1 MHGIHGG
8 ALRRILQVLEQV
20 MDKTIQPGHG
30 SGGKLM
36 NEMIE
41 TVIRKRF
48 GGDSVQLDDS
58 AILSIGGVLL
68 AFTTDTFTIT
78 PIFFPGGD
86 IGKLA
91 VNGTVNDLAVM
102 GARPLFISC
111 ALILEEGLAFN
122 ELERILDSMK
132 SEADKAGVKIVTGDT
147 KVVPNGKA
155 DKIFINTSGIGIIEK
170 NIQRREIEPGDRII
184 VSGTIGDHGMAV
196 MAMRN
201 NLSFSRGLQS
211 DCAHLNHMIRNVI
224 EAFPESVKFMRDPTR
239 GGVASVLN
247 EIVKGKNISAKLSE
261 DALPIRDEVKGVC
274 SILGIDALYAANE
287 GKAIFIVTA
296 ADAGGIVKI
305 LKKTPEGRDAAV
317 IGEIN
322 NEFPGKAYIETG
334 IGGRRILPLLTEEQ
348 LPRIC

>member
-1 MHGIHGG
+1 M
-8 ALRRILQVLEQV
+8 A
-20 MDKTIQPGHG
+20 KTIQPGHG

-36 NEMIE
+36 NEMID

-48 GGDSVQLDDS
+48 GADSVQLDDS
-58 AILSIGGVLL
+58 AVLTIGGARL

-78 PIFFPGGD
+78 PVFFPGGD

-102 GARPLFISC
+102 GATPLFISC
-111 ALILEEGLAFN
+111 ALVLEEGLPFD

-132 SEADKAGVKIVTGDT
+132 SEADRAGVKIVTGDT

-155 DKIFINTSGIGIIEK
+155 DKIFINTSGIGVIGK
-170 NIQRREIEPGDRII
+170 KIQRREIATGDRII
-184 VSGTIGDHGMAV
+184 ITGTIGDHGMAV
-196 MAMRN
+196 MAIRN

-211 DCAHLNHMIRNVI
+211 DCAHLNHMIARVI
-224 EAFPESVKFMRDPTR
+224 EAFPESIKFMRDPTR

-247 EIVKGKNISAKLSE
+247 EIVKGKTISAKLSE

-274 SILGIDALYAANE
+274 NILGIDALYAANE
-287 GKAIFIVTA
+287 GKAVCIVTA
-296 ADAGGIVKI
+296 ADADGIVT
-305 LKKTPEGRDAAV
+305 LLRKTPEGKEAAV

-322 NEFPGKAYIETG
+322 TEFPGKAYIETA